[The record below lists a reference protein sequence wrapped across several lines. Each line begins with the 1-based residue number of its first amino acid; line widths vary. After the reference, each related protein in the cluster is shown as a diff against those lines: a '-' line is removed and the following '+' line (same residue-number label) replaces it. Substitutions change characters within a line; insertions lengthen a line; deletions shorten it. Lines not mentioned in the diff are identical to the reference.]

1 MAVKVLIRRKVS
13 KEHEEDLF
21 QLITQLRSLATRQPG
36 YISGETM
43 RNIED
48 EDEYLVISTWESLDV
63 WNAWKM
69 SDERAEIQGNV
80 DKLLKGESRY
90 EVYYH
95 PVKGSARLSGFR
107 GWEGG

>member
-43 RNIED
+43 RNVED
-48 EDEYLVISTWESLDV
+48 EDEYLVISTWESLDD
-63 WNAWKM
+63 WNTWKT

-80 DKLLKGESRY
+80 NKLLKGESRY

-95 PVKGSARLSGFR
+95 SVKGSARLSGFR

>member
-13 KEHEEDLF
+13 KENEEELF

-43 RNIED
+43 RSVED
-48 EDEYLVISTWESLDV
+48 EEEYLVISTWENVDD
-63 WNAWKM
+63 WNAWRA
-69 SDERAEIQGNV
+69 SDERAGIQENV
-80 DKLLKGESRY
+80 DRLLKGETRY
-90 EVYYH
+90 VVYYH
-95 PVKGSARLSGFR
+95 PIKGSARLSGFR

>member
-48 EDEYLVISTWESLDV
+48 EDEYLVISTWESLDD

>member
-43 RNIED
+43 RNVED
-48 EDEYLVISTWESLDV
+48 EDEYLVISTWESLDD
-63 WNAWKM
+63 WNTWKT
-69 SDERAEIQGNV
+69 SNERAEIQGNIN
-80 DKLLKGESRY
+80 KLLKGESRY